1 MALFVSTEGTPA
13 TRTLNRSSW
22 GILGCFLFY
31 FGLEVCKVIRPI
43 SPKTC
48 KFNTNNS
55 TIFPYRSIYYCFIQ
69 GGLHIFRLIIFTMKE
84 PVRAVM
90 RNASHFCQPCACW
103 WFRFAD
109 QEAHVL
115 WKGTT
120 SGSWS
125 GGTSHFH
132 SWKNSLLG
140 WLSNFTRHCQ
150 CVSPERLF
158 NGSLQLWLPAQRF
171 NRFYWHNYS
180 SKNYRVHSGNFVC
193 C

>member
-1 MALFVSTEGTPA
+1 MPNGFPPSREWQRKITHHVVMGSRHSRKTLPVIPA
-13 TRTLNRSSW
+13 KA
-22 GILGCFLFY
+22 GIHKDAPWIGLLEVFWAVFY

-132 SWKNSLLG
+132 SWKKTAFWGDYQILRGTVN
-140 WLSNFTRHCQ
+140 
-150 CVSPERLF
+150 
-158 NGSLQLWLPAQRF
+158 A
-171 NRFYWHNYS
+171 
-180 SKNYRVHSGNFVC
+180 
-193 C
+193 